1 MKRKRTFN
9 IQHLTSNVQGGDG
22 AGECALFLQEES
34 GRKYDLEERLLEF
47 AVAIIKLSEDLPSSR
62 AAQHVAN
69 QILRS
74 GTAAYPN
81 HGEAEAAES
90 RDDFVHK
97 MKVCLKE
104 LRETRRWARLIQ
116 RMGWVKDDAA
126 IKFVLR
132 ESDELIRIFHS
143 SVQTAQ
149 RNALAQKQSQPVR
162 YSSTRSAIPKSLNV
176 ER

>member
-1 MKRKRTFN
+1 MKKKRTFN
-9 IQHLTSNVQGGDG
+9 IQHLTSNVQEIG
-22 AGECALFLQEES
+22 AGPTSGLFLQEES
-34 GRKYDLEERLLEF
+34 GRKYDFEERLLEF
-47 AVAIIKLSEDLPSSR
+47 AIAIIKLSEELPSSR

-69 QILRS
+69 QVLRS

-97 MKVCLKE
+97 MKICLKE
-104 LRETRRWARLIQ
+104 LRETRRWARLIH
-116 RMGWVKDDAA
+116 RMGWVKGDVS
-126 IKFVLR
+126 IKCVLR